1 MPLIFCDFCRRLTSA
16 PAAEHLSLV
25 AGLELSP
32 TDACANA
39 VMLRSRLGWSVLGGY
54 ILYESAETPG
64 EYSAVPHWWNA
75 SPRGLWLD
83 LTPRSEHMELVL
95 VDSAQTAVPEPTEE
109 ERRRC
114 DELRHAE
121 GTKASEEA
129 WKKKVEKAQHES
141 VGVKMTAKEA
151 KETMWVAKAAA
162 KQDRRRRMDTLP
174 ESPYRRFLT
183 AIDRLP
189 EELLEGKPSRHS

>member
-1 MPLIFCDFCRRLTSA
+1 MSFLNRLTSA
-16 PAAEHLSLV
+16 PAAEHLSLI

-32 TDACANA
+32 TDARANA

-64 EYSAVPHWWNA
+64 EYSGVPHWWNA
-75 SPRGLWLD
+75 TPRGLWLD
-83 LTPRSEHMELVL
+83 LTPRSEHTEMVL
-95 VDSAQTAVPEPTEE
+95 VESAQTDVPEPTDE

-114 DELRHAE
+114 DELRHDE

-129 WKKKVEKAQHES
+129 WKKKVEKAQQAASKSGE
-141 VGVKMTAKEA
+141 KMSAKEA
-151 KETMWVAKAAA
+151 KETMWVAQAAA
-162 KQDRRRRMDTLP
+162 KQERRRRLDTLP
-174 ESPYRRFLT
+174 ETPYRRFLT

-189 EELLEGKPSRHS
+189 EELLEGKPS